1 MVHRDTSRHEGS
13 FDCLIVGGGPAGLAA
28 ATYLGRFRRRVIV
41 VDADESRAKWIPL
54 TRNCPGFP
62 DGITGPDLLDRL
74 ELQATRYGASLVHDR
89 IVSIRRTKAGFL
101 AGASSPIRARS
112 VLIATGVVD
121 TLPDLPG
128 ATDMIQAGV
137 LRLCPIC
144 DGYEAIDKRVAVIGP
159 AEHAMKK
166 ALFMRTFTQD
176 LTLLITDPSEPSPDK
191 RTKLKRAGIEIG
203 VCRPNAVCATGRE
216 AVVELIDGGTLSFDT
231 IYPAM
236 GSTIRSRLAVDLG
249 ACCDKAGN
257 LVVDSRQRTAVTG
270 LYAAGDVVNEINQL
284 AVAFGHAAVAAT
296 DMHNYL
302 ANGDASVDPRRRP
315 TWWRAGCWSASST
328 A

>member
-1 MVHRDTSRHEGS
+1 MVNRDTSRNEGS
-13 FDCLIVGGGPAGLAA
+13 FDCLIVGGGPSGLAA

-62 DGITGPDLLDRL
+62 DGITGPDLLGRL
-74 ELQATRYGASLVHDR
+74 QLQATRFGASVVHDT
-89 IVSIRRTKAGFL
+89 IVSLRKTKAGFL
-101 AGASSPIRARS
+101 AAALSPIRARS

-121 TLPDLPG
+121 ILPDLPG

-159 AEHAMKK
+159 AEHAVKK

-176 LTLLITDPSEPSPDK
+176 LTLLITDPSEPSPQE
-191 RTKLKRAGIEIG
+191 RTKVKRAGIKIG

-216 AVVELIDGGTLSFDT
+216 AVVELIDGATLSFET

-249 ACCDKAGN
+249 GCCDKAGN
-257 LVVDSRQRTAVTG
+257 LVVDSRQRTAVRG

-296 DMHNYL
+296 DIHNYL
-302 ANGDASVDPRRRP
+302 ANVRGEHWSQAEHGRP
-315 TWWRAGCWSASST
+315 
-328 A
+328 

>member
-1 MVHRDTSRHEGS
+1 MVNRDTSRHEGS
-13 FDCLIVGGGPAGLAA
+13 FDCLIVGGGPAGLTA

-74 ELQATRYGASLVHDR
+74 ELQAPRYGASLVRDR
-89 IVSIRRTKAGFL
+89 IVSIRKTKAGFL
-101 AGASSPIRARS
+101 AAASSPIRARS

-121 TLPDLPG
+121 ILPDLPSS
-128 ATDMIQAGV
+128 TDMIQAGV

-159 AEHAMKK
+159 AEHAIKK

-176 LTLLITDPSEPSPDK
+176 LTVLITDPSERSPQE
-191 RTKLKRAGIEIG
+191 RTKLKRAGIKIG

-216 AVVELIDGGTLSFDT
+216 AVVELINGATLSFDA

-257 LVVDSRQRTAVTG
+257 LVVDSRQRTAVRG

-302 ANGDASVDPRRRP
+302 ANGDGEHWSQAEHGPR
-315 TWWRAGCWSASST
+315 
-328 A
+328 

>member
-1 MVHRDTSRHEGS
+1 MVNRDTSRNEGS
-13 FDCLIVGGGPAGLAA
+13 FDCLIVGGGPSGLAA

-62 DGITGPDLLDRL
+62 DGITGPDLLGRL
-74 ELQATRYGASLVHDR
+74 QLQATRFGASVVHDT
-89 IVSIRRTKAGFL
+89 IVSLRKTKAGFL
-101 AGASSPIRARS
+101 AAALSPIRARS

-121 TLPDLPG
+121 ILPDLPG

-159 AEHAMKK
+159 AEHAVKK

-176 LTLLITDPSEPSPDK
+176 LTLLITDPSEPSPQE
-191 RTKLKRAGIEIG
+191 RTKLKRAGIKIG

-216 AVVELIDGGTLSFDT
+216 AVVELIDGATLSFET

-236 GSTIRSRLAVDLG
+236 GSTIRSRLAVELG
-249 ACCDKAGN
+249 GCCDKAGN
-257 LVVDSRQRTAVTG
+257 LVVDSRQRTAVRG

-296 DMHNYL
+296 DIHNYL
-302 ANGDASVDPRRRP
+302 ANVRGEHWSQAEHGRP
-315 TWWRAGCWSASST
+315 
-328 A
+328 

>member
-1 MVHRDTSRHEGS
+1 MVNRDTSRNEGS
-13 FDCLIVGGGPAGLAA
+13 FDCLIVGGGPSGLAA

-62 DGITGPDLLDRL
+62 DGITGPDLLGRL
-74 ELQATRYGASLVHDR
+74 QLQATRFGASVVHDT
-89 IVSIRRTKAGFL
+89 IVSLRKTKAGFL
-101 AGASSPIRARS
+101 AAALSPIRARS

-121 TLPDLPG
+121 ILPDLPG

-159 AEHAMKK
+159 AEHAVKK

-176 LTLLITDPSEPSPDK
+176 LTLLITDPSEPSPQE
-191 RTKLKRAGIEIG
+191 RTKLKRAGIKIG

-216 AVVELIDGGTLSFDT
+216 AVVELIDGATLSFET

-249 ACCDKAGN
+249 GCCDKAGN
-257 LVVDSRQRTAVTG
+257 LVVDSRQRTAVRG

-296 DMHNYL
+296 DIHNYL
-302 ANGDASVDPRRRP
+302 ANVRGEHWSQAEHGRP
-315 TWWRAGCWSASST
+315 
-328 A
+328 

>member
-1 MVHRDTSRHEGS
+1 MVNRDTSRNEGS
-13 FDCLIVGGGPAGLAA
+13 FDCLIVGGGPSGLAA

-62 DGITGPDLLDRL
+62 DGITGPDLLGRL
-74 ELQATRYGASLVHDR
+74 QLQATRFGASVVHDT
-89 IVSIRRTKAGFL
+89 IVSLRKTKAGFL
-101 AGASSPIRARS
+101 AAALSPIRARS

-121 TLPDLPG
+121 ILPDRPG

-159 AEHAMKK
+159 AEHAVKK

-176 LTLLITDPSEPSPDK
+176 VTLLITDPSEPSPQE
-191 RTKLKRAGIEIG
+191 RTKLTRAGIKIG

-216 AVVELIDGGTLSFDT
+216 AVVELIDGATLSFET

-249 ACCDKAGN
+249 GCCDKAGN
-257 LVVDSRQRTAVTG
+257 LVVDSRQRTAVRG

-296 DMHNYL
+296 DIHNYL
-302 ANGDASVDPRRRP
+302 ANVRGEHWSQAEHGRP
-315 TWWRAGCWSASST
+315 
-328 A
+328 